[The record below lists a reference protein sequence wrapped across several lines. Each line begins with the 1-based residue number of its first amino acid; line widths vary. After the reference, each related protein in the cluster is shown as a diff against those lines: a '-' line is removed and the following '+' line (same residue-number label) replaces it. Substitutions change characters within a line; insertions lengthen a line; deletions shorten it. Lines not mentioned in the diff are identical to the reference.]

1 MIPGARPTPFRA
13 ARALSARLWPSRRLC
28 SDGPTHSGVT
38 RHDIGSRDA
47 DSTRETGDEA
57 AGQDSGRFPRD
68 ELLGLPWPGGSSE
81 SDDDDGESF
90 PPGRGSRRRSFEDLK
105 PQADQI
111 FRILLQDGPGFSARQ
126 ALDEMRPRVTNELVR
141 EVLFRMIVSVDNV
154 NRERFPRLAYKF
166 FMWAG
171 QQEGYQNSTSMYNQ
185 VMKVFAQCGE
195 VKAMWRL
202 FEEMAEKGQP
212 VSARTFHLLICSSG
226 QVGLRRRLVERF
238 IKSSTF
244 NYRPFRN
251 AFNAILHTLL
261 TIQQYSL
268 IEWVHQK
275 MLLEGHS
282 PDILTYNV
290 VMRAKYM
297 LGKLDQFHRLLDEM
311 GRNGLNPDLYT
322 YNILLHVL
330 GKGDKPLAALNLLN
344 YMSDVGCVPNVLHF
358 TNLIDGLG
366 RAGNLEACKYFFDEM
381 VKKGCE
387 PDVVCYT
394 VMICSYVAA
403 SDFGEAQRY
412 FDDMLERGQLPNVYT
427 YNSMI
432 GGLCIVGEFDKA
444 FSMLKDMD
452 SRGCTP
458 NFSVYSSL
466 VSKLRNSGKDS
477 EANNVI
483 KYMTYKGHYLHLL
496 SRFGGYR
503 RC

>member
-251 AFNAILHTLL
+251 AFNAILHTL
-261 TIQQYSL
+261 
-268 IEWVHQK
+268 
-275 MLLEGHS
+275 
-282 PDILTYNV
+282 
-290 VMRAKYM
+290 
-297 LGKLDQFHRLLDEM
+297 
-311 GRNGLNPDLYT
+311 
-322 YNILLHVL
+322 
-330 GKGDKPLAALNLLN
+330 
-344 YMSDVGCVPNVLHF
+344 
-358 TNLIDGLG
+358 
-366 RAGNLEACKYFFDEM
+366 
-381 VKKGCE
+381 
-387 PDVVCYT
+387 
-394 VMICSYVAA
+394 
-403 SDFGEAQRY
+403 
-412 FDDMLERGQLPNVYT
+412 
-427 YNSMI
+427 
-432 GGLCIVGEFDKA
+432 
-444 FSMLKDMD
+444 
-452 SRGCTP
+452 
-458 NFSVYSSL
+458 
-466 VSKLRNSGKDS
+466 
-477 EANNVI
+477 
-483 KYMTYKGHYLHLL
+483 
-496 SRFGGYR
+496 
-503 RC
+503 